1 MLISIDAHIPFP
13 RPLVYATYR
22 DKLTELVPYMSK
34 VRQIVFKSRQE
45 QDGLLYLV
53 HEWYGGAN
61 IPALARA
68 FLSEDLL
75 NWTEDSIWNNL
86 EYTTSWHIKTH
97 AFTEA
102 VHCTGKNHFLEDDK
116 GTLIQSRGELVIDPQ
131 QIKGTPQQLTVAIAR
146 IVENSLVKQITPNFQ
161 QMSEGIRQ
169 YLKKVQESAS

>member
-1 MLISIDAHIPFP
+1 MLISINAYIPFA

-34 VRQIVFKSRQE
+34 VRQIQLKSSQK

-53 HEWYGGAN
+53 HDWYGGAN
-61 IPALARA
+61 VPALARA

-75 NWTEDSIWNNL
+75 NWTEESIWNNS

-97 AFTEA
+97 VFTEA

-116 GTLIQSRGELVIDPQ
+116 GTLIQSRGELIIDPQ

-146 IVENSLVKQITPNFQ
+146 IVENSLGKQIPPNFQ
-161 QMSEGIRQ
+161 QMSQGVCH
-169 YLKKVQESAS
+169 YLKKEQEIAN